1 MGMRALAKQGAK
13 PCPPDIPSDLLKANC
28 VPPGFMVPKGWD
40 IVCSYYQNVDN
51 PDWIPYSVEMTE
63 PNTAKDTKT
72 EGRYGSEAF
81 KLTMMQNGRPISPWH
96 DLPLMSSTSDNLYNM
111 VNEIPMYSTAKMEM
125 NKVESGNPIMQDLK
139 DNKPRFY
146 TYGTPFFNYGFFPQ
160 TWEDPDF
167 HGGDNDPIDVIEV
180 GETPL
185 SMGSIVSV
193 RVLGALKLID
203 EGETD
208 HKIIVLRSDDPHFNQ
223 VHNMA
228 DLEKVKPGVKDR
240 LVDWLLNYKTT
251 DGKPQNQLS
260 SMEPT
265 TSEEAVSIIND
276 VNKFYLDLI
285 KPGSTKNTYGFYLPS
300 GVVSPSSSSSSSFSS
315 MFSSSSAGS
324 SSSSNSGSTS
334 STSSDKKS
342 KINDAYGVRPV

>member
-1 MGMRALAKQGAK
+1 MG
-13 PCPPDIPSDLLKANC
+13 
-28 VPPGFMVPKGWD
+28 V
-40 IVCSYYQNVDN
+40 
-51 PDWIPYSVEMTE
+51 
-63 PNTAKDTKT
+63 
-72 EGRYGSEAF
+72 
-81 KLTMMQNGRPISPWH
+81 SPWH
-96 DLPLMSSTSDNLYNM
+96 DLPLLHSSSSQLYTM
-111 VNEIPMYSTAKMEM
+111 VTEIPMFSTAKMEM
-125 NKVESGNPIMQDLK
+125 SKNVVGNPIMQDMK
-139 DNKPRFY
+139 DGKPRFY
-146 TYGTPFFNYGFFPQ
+146 SYGTPFFNYGFIPQ
-160 TWEDPDF
+160 TWEDPAF
-167 HGGDNDPIDVIEV
+167 HSGDNDPIDVIEV

-185 SMGSIVSV
+185 PMGSILGV

-208 HKIIVLRSDDPHFNQ
+208 HKIIVLRSDDPHFDQ
-223 VHNMA
+223 VHDMA
-228 DLEKVKPGVKDR
+228 DLEKLKPGVKDR

-251 DGKPQNQLS
+251 DGKAQNQLS

-315 MFSSSSAGS
+315 MFSSSS
-324 SSSSNSGSTS
+324 SNSGSTSSIS